1 MSYVAFNAG
10 HRHLDSYECACFCMC
25 VCLCVCVCVC
35 VCMCVV
41 RMYICIC
48 VFELWGDGS
57 GLCVCVWEGEGVG
70 MPAEASGWKLRF
82 VLWCIII
89 SLFTH
94 ITVLSNEKNFVFFSQ
109 LRLIIYGK
117 GKSELRQAN
126 WKRTAKPFKDKVK
139 FRFKLCARR
148 LKFTLTKQHIALQ
161 KSSQLV
167 SFHLFVNHRS
177 LIGWSWP
184 RIFVFHEY
192 IGTYCSSK

>member
-1 MSYVAFNAG
+1 MHTYFFVHSILPPQLVKKTFRYTHPDPSLITTHKNNV
-10 HRHLDSYECACFCMC
+10 RHQTIGWNNYKRKQKF
-25 VCLCVCVCVC
+25 
-35 VCMCVV
+35 
-41 RMYICIC
+41 
-48 VFELWGDGS
+48 
-57 GLCVCVWEGEGVG
+57 
-70 MPAEASGWKLRF
+70 GWKLRF

-94 ITVLSNEKNFVFFSQ
+94 ITVLSNEKNFVFFFQ

-139 FRFKLCARR
+139 FRFKPCARR